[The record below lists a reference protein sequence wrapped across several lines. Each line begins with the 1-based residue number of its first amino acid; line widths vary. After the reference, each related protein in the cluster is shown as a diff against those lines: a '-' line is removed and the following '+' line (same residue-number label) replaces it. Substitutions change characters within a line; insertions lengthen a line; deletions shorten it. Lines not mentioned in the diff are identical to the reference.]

1 MPLQPKRVKRRK
13 VHRGRI
19 KGVASRGT
27 TVAFGDY
34 GLQSLE
40 EGLVTARQIEASRV
54 AATHFLDHG
63 GRVYIRIF
71 PQKSFTS
78 RPAESRMGKG
88 KGEPEYWAA
97 EIRPGRVLFEIGGGV
112 PEDTAKAA
120 LLRIAHKLPVKCRF
134 TKRRV
139 QL

>member
-1 MPLQPKRVKRRK
+1 MPLQPKRVKHRK
-13 VHRGRI
+13 VHRGRLR
-19 KGVASRGT
+19 GVASRGT

-40 EGLVTARQIEASRV
+40 VGLVTARQIEASRV
-54 AATHFLDHG
+54 AATHFLAHE

-88 KGEPEYWAA
+88 KGEPEFWAA
-97 EIRPGRVLFEIGGGV
+97 EIRPGRVLFEMAGV
-112 PEDTAKAA
+112 TEGEAREA
-120 LLRIAHKLPVKCRF
+120 LHRASAKLPMQ
-134 TKRRV
+134 TRV
-139 QL
+139 VARQVV

>member
-1 MPLQPKRVKRRK
+1 MPLQPKRVKHRK
-13 VHRGRI
+13 VHRGRL

-40 EGLVTARQIEASRV
+40 VGLVTARQIEASRV
-54 AATHFLDHG
+54 AATHFLAHE

-88 KGEPEYWAA
+88 KGEPEFWAA
-97 EIRPGRVLFEIGGGV
+97 EIRPGRMLFEIGGGV
-112 PEDTAKAA
+112 PEDMAKAA
-120 LLRIAHKLPVKCRF
+120 LVVDQSKRKRFLPGHGR
-134 TKRRV
+134 
-139 QL
+139 Q